1 MYPNNINLNS
11 WPEKF
16 KYLFEVAKKTI
27 NRNILNIDEITV
39 GYYRLITVPYK
50 QKVVDKI
57 AMFSTI
63 YRYSNQNKN
72 ARVLPILERVSC
84 GKYKL
89 VDNFDQIFAC
99 NEEYKASD
107 KYRNK
112 AKVVMYKG
120 KKYPS
125 MTALA
130 HEIKLDLSTVSRCY
144 KRHNGDLTN
153 LGKNRRSIKLIQK
166 KKGK

>member
-1 MYPNNINLNS
+1 MSQNNINLNS

-16 KYLFEVAKKTI
+16 KYLFDVAKKTI
-27 NRNILNIDEITV
+27 NKDILNVDEIMV

-50 QKVVDKI
+50 QKIVDKI
-57 AMFSTI
+57 AMFSAI
-63 YRYSNQNKN
+63 YRYSNKNKN
-72 ARVLPILERVSC
+72 ARILPILERVSC

-89 VDNFDQIFAC
+89 VDNFDQILAR
-99 NEEYKASD
+99 NEEY
-107 KYRNK
+107 K

-144 KRHNGDLTN
+144 KRHNGDLST
-153 LGKNRRSIKLIQK
+153 LGRYKRRVK
-166 KKGK
+166 